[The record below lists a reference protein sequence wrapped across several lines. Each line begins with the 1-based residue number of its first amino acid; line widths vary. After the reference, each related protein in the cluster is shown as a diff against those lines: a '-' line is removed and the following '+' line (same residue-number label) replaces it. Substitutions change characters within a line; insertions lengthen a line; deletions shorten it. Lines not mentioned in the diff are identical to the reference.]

1 MINVKIH
8 YLIMPWQIDYAQ
20 QSYIQFKKSKYYLTD
35 NINITIDT
43 HLNLS
48 SFITDWNKTQIP
60 KQYFIDKFKSLE
72 PLLSDYNHNS
82 IIYDGQDNY
91 GLFDM
96 QKTAIGD
103 YDYYIP
109 VCPDIY
115 FTETLLYYLIE
126 SAKLVTNKY
135 FVITPEVHKLWDAS
149 WDVLTNKRY
158 INNNRETEQWI
169 NADVFDI
176 RNNIKSLNEER
187 KLDPIQTSK
196 WAIWFDLYNKEF
208 YENLCPVHDNWIG
221 YGPWDWYSNML
232 SQSLKN
238 QGVDFQQYALRG
250 EVISEYQIGPLR
262 DNGLEEHYKKYFS
275 INAGA
280 KEQRDAF
287 EKNMNLHLECG
298 MNMLKE
304 KNII

>member
-20 QSYIQFKKSKYYLTD
+20 QSYIQFKKSKYYLSD
-35 NINITIDT
+35 DVNITIDT

-48 SFITDWNKTQIP
+48 SFIIDWNNTKIP

-72 PLLSDYNHNS
+72 PLLSDYTHNS

-96 QKTAIGD
+96 QKAAIGN

-115 FTETLLYYLIE
+115 FSETLLYYLIE
-126 SAKLVTNKY
+126 SARIVTNKY
-135 FVITPEVHKLWDAS
+135 FVITPEIPKMWDAS
-149 WDVLTNKRY
+149 WDVLTSKQY
-158 INNNRETEQWI
+158 INTDRSSWI
-169 NADVFDI
+169 TSDIFDI
-176 RNNIKSLNEER
+176 RHDTKTLNNER
-187 KLDPIQTSK
+187 KLDVVNQHK

-208 YENLCPVHDNWIG
+208 YENLCPLHDDWIG

-232 SQSLKN
+232 SQHAKN
-238 QGVDFQQYALRG
+238 IGVDMQQFVLRG
-250 EVISEYQIGPLR
+250 EIISEYQTGPLR
-262 DNGLEEHYKKYFS
+262 DIGFDEHYKKYFN
-275 INAGA
+275 IKTGA
-280 KEQRDAF
+280 KNQRDLF
-287 EKNMNLHLECG
+287 EKNMNLHLERG

>member
-20 QSYIQFKKSKYYLTD
+20 QSYIQFKKSKYYLSD
-35 NINITIDT
+35 DVNITIDT

-48 SFITDWNKTQIP
+48 SFIIDWNKTKIP

-96 QKTAIGD
+96 QKAAIGD

-115 FTETLLYYLIE
+115 FSETLLYYLIE
-126 SAKLVTNKY
+126 SARIVTNKY
-135 FVITPEVHKLWDAS
+135 FVITPEIPKMWDAS
-149 WDVLTNKRY
+149 WDVLTSKQY
-158 INNNRETEQWI
+158 INTERSSWI
-169 NADVFDI
+169 TSDIFDI
-176 RNNIKSLNEER
+176 RHDTKTLNNER
-187 KLDPIQTSK
+187 KLDVVNQHK

-208 YENLCPVHDNWIG
+208 YENLCPLHDDWIG

-232 SQSLKN
+232 SQHAKN
-238 QGVDFQQYALRG
+238 IGVDMQQFVLRG
-250 EVISEYQIGPLR
+250 ETISEYQTGPLR
-262 DNGLEEHYKKYFS
+262 DIGFDEHYKKYFN
-275 INAGA
+275 IKTGA
-280 KEQRDAF
+280 KNQRDLF
-287 EKNMNLHLECG
+287 EKNMNLHLKRG

>member
-20 QSYIQFKKSKYYLTD
+20 QSYIQFKKSKYYLSD
-35 NINITIDT
+35 DVNITIDT

-48 SFITDWNKTQIP
+48 SFIIDWNKTKIP

-82 IIYDGQDNY
+82 IIYEGQDNY

-96 QKTAIGD
+96 QKAAIGN

-115 FTETLLYYLIE
+115 FSETLLYYLIE
-126 SAKLVTNKY
+126 SARIVTNKY
-135 FVITPEVHKLWDAS
+135 FVITPEIPKMWDAS
-149 WDVLTNKRY
+149 WDVLTSKQY
-158 INNNRETEQWI
+158 INTERSSWI
-169 NADVFDI
+169 TSDIFDI
-176 RNNIKSLNEER
+176 RHDTKTLNNER
-187 KLDPIQTSK
+187 KLDVVNQHK

-208 YENLCPVHDNWIG
+208 YENLCPLHDDWIG

-232 SQSLKN
+232 SQHAKN
-238 QGVDFQQYALRG
+238 IGVDMQQFVLRG
-250 EVISEYQIGPLR
+250 ETISEYQTGPLR
-262 DNGLEEHYKKYFS
+262 DIGFDEHYKKYFN
-275 INAGA
+275 IKTGA
-280 KEQRDAF
+280 KNQRDLF
-287 EKNMNLHLECG
+287 EKNMNLHLERG

>member
-20 QSYIQFKKSKYYLTD
+20 QSYIQFKKSKYYLSD
-35 NINITIDT
+35 DVNITIDT

-48 SFITDWNKTQIP
+48 SFIIDWNKTKIP

-72 PLLSDYNHNS
+72 PLLFDYNHNS

-115 FTETLLYYLIE
+115 FSETLLYYLIE
-126 SAKLVTNKY
+126 SARIVTNKY
-135 FVITPEVHKLWDAS
+135 FVITPEIPKMWDAS
-149 WDVLTNKRY
+149 WDVLTSKQY
-158 INNNRETEQWI
+158 INTERSSWI
-169 NADVFDI
+169 TSDIFDI
-176 RNNIKSLNEER
+176 RHDTKTLNNER
-187 KLDPIQTSK
+187 KLDVVNQHK

-208 YENLCPVHDNWIG
+208 YENLCPLHDDWIG

-232 SQSLKN
+232 SQHAKN
-238 QGVDFQQYALRG
+238 IGVDMQQFVLRG
-250 EVISEYQIGPLR
+250 ETISEYQTGPLR
-262 DNGLEEHYKKYFS
+262 DIGFDEHYKKYFN
-275 INAGA
+275 IKTGA
-280 KEQRDAF
+280 KNQRDLF
-287 EKNMNLHLECG
+287 EKNMNLHLERG